1 MIISVRIDDPAMSLF
16 NRKVVLLEE
25 TSFCLGELNYEI
37 FGGYDNV
44 KTFPLHT
51 KPGKEL
57 YVQIET
63 SAPID
68 VSVVG
73 GTGFN
78 QKFSE
83 GYAGGTIGPLK
94 VAEKGIMT
102 LILGIWRGD
111 KSDVTVSA
119 WME

>member
-1 MIISVRIDDPAMSLF
+1 MSLF
-16 NRKVVLLEE
+16 SRRAVLLEE

-51 KPGKEL
+51 KVGKDL

-63 SAPID
+63 SKPID
-68 VSVVG
+68 VSVVD
-73 GTGFN
+73 GTGLN
-78 QKFSE
+78 QKFKE
-83 GYAGGTIGPLK
+83 GFAGGTIGPLR
-94 VAEKGIMT
+94 VGEKGIMT

-111 KSDVTVSA
+111 RSDVKVSA

>member
-1 MIISVRIDDPAMSLF
+1 MSLF
-16 NRKVVLLEE
+16 NRKTMLLEE

-51 KPGKEL
+51 KVGKQL
-57 YVQIET
+57 YVSIVT
-63 SAPID
+63 SNPID
-68 VSVVG
+68 VSVVD
-73 GTGFN
+73 GTGMN
-78 QKFSE
+78 QKFKE
-83 GYAGGTIGPLK
+83 GFTGGIIGPLP

-111 KSDVTVSA
+111 RSDVTVSA

>member
-1 MIISVRIDDPAMSLF
+1 MSLF
-16 NRKVVLLEE
+16 NRRTVLLEE
-25 TSFCLGELNYEI
+25 TSFVLGELNYEI

-51 KPGKEL
+51 KVGREI

-63 SAPID
+63 SDPID
-68 VSVVG
+68 VSIVD
-73 GTGFN
+73 GTGMN
-78 QKFSE
+78 QKFKE
-83 GYAGGTIGPLK
+83 GYTGGTIGPLPVK
-94 VAEKGIMT
+94 EKGIMT

-111 KSDVTVSA
+111 RSDVKVSA